1 MTGTTSSRREPDDP
15 MARQSGAVLEDLQS
29 VGESDRADETAR
41 DGGTEETVAAPTDPA
56 GGTP

>member
-29 VGESDRADETAR
+29 VGPSDRADETAR
-41 DGGTEETVAAPTDPA
+41 DGRTEETVAPTDPA